1 MKIIKAILM
10 MAVMIGV
17 ASLFANS
24 VAAADQANNQLVVKD
39 ENADLKAVHQTTEQ
53 NESDNGSKIDLN
65 VAVKPEETVSVENST
80 TSKQPAKIDTKGVV
94 MQSTSYNCGPAALAT
109 VLNNLGINTTEQ
121 ELVNLA
127 GTDESGTT
135 MYGLAQAAHAKG
147 VQAIWI
153 KLSVNEL
160 KENDIVFLN
169 ISGDTHYSV
178 VKEITNESVKLADP
192 NLGNIEMDID
202 NFNEVYSNDTLVI
215 IAFNLLS
222 GDLNSSIENMA
233 NINSNDLQLGNNST
247 SFEKLQS
254 TKGKGKMKVIVRFL
268 KKGWVFISNISVV
281 AWLLSIMPESWKN
294 WFYGT
299 INQAYANYKHNQDVM
314 KRKYG
319 MEFDPIDFCIVI

>member
-17 ASLFANS
+17 ASLFATS
-24 VAAADQANNQLVVKD
+24 VSAADQANNQLVVKD
-39 ENADLKAVHQTTEQ
+39 ENADLKAVHQTTGQ
-53 NESDNGSKIDLN
+53 NESGNISKIDLN
-65 VAVKPEETVSVENST
+65 GAAKPEEVNAENST
-80 TSKQPAKIDTKGVV
+80 TSKQPAKIDTMGVV

-135 MYGLAQAAHAKG
+135 MYGLVQAAHAKG
-147 VQAIWI
+147 VQAIWT

-178 VKEITNESVKLADP
+178 IKEITNECVKLADP

-202 NFNEVYSNDTLVI
+202 KFNEVYSNDTLVI
-215 IAFNLLS
+215 SAFNIIS
-222 GDLNSSIENMA
+222 EDLNSSAENRA

-254 TKGKGKMKVIVRFL
+254 IKGKGKMKFIVRFL

-299 INQAYANYKHNQDVM
+299 INQAYANYKRNQDVM
-314 KRKYG
+314 KKKYG
-319 MEFDPIDFCIVI
+319 MEFDPIDFCIVN